1 MELGFVDKN
10 VIILVAEF
18 IVIALVSATG
28 REGLMLD
35 ISYVTGQY
43 VGLTKKLANAEVV
56 CAPLLMI

>member
-1 MELGFVDKN
+1 M
-10 VIILVAEF
+10 IILVAEF

-35 ISYVTGQY
+35 IAYVTGQY